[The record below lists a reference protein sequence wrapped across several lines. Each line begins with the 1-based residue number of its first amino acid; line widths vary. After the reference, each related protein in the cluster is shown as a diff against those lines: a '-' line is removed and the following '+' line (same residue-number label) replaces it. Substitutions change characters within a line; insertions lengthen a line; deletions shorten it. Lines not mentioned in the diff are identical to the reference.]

1 MFKLSLSK
9 DDIQPKNT
17 TDGNIPLVSSGKE
30 NNGIVSMITKTNAT
44 LQQAGTITVDMFGKA
59 FYQENEYYCVS
70 HGRVNILTPKI
81 PLNLY
86 SGLFIANV
94 IESVSLYKYSFEEMC
109 TGTKLSKDI
118 VYLPICLDG
127 TLNLEYM
134 EQYMKNLERLV
145 QTKMQLLTTY
155 L

>member
-1 MFKLSLSK
+1 M
-9 DDIQPKNT
+9 
-17 TDGNIPLVSSGKE
+17 DGKIPLVSSGKE
-30 NNGIVSMITKTNAT
+30 NNGIVSMIAPTNAT
-44 LQQAGTITVDMFGKA
+44 FQQAGTITVDMFGKA
-59 FYQENEYYCVS
+59 FYQENKYYCVS
-70 HGRVNILTPKI
+70 HGRVNILTPKT

-118 VYLPICLDG
+118 IYLPICLDG
-127 TLNLEYM
+127 TPNLAYM

>member
-1 MFKLSLSK
+1 M
-9 DDIQPKNT
+9 
-17 TDGNIPLVSSGKE
+17 SSGKE

-81 PLNLY
+81 SLNLY
-86 SGLFIANV
+86 SGLFVANV

-118 VYLPICLDG
+118 IYLPVCLDG
-127 TLNLEYM
+127 SPNLEYM

-145 QTKMQLLTTY
+145 QTKTQLLATY